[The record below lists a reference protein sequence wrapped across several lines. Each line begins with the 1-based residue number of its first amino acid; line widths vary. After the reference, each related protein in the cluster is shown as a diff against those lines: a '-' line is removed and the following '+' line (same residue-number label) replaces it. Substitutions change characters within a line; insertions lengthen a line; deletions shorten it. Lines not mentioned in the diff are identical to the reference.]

1 MVKRKLKQTTG
12 NLTVVVNVGGVPTK
26 KVRKKRGKSRARGGG
41 SVRPAKNFV
50 VSYTDQTPTLN
61 LLKEFSETNRL
72 LLTGQNN
79 LAPPAMLAAPARLA
93 AQTSAPSVT
102 ASAPSVTG
110 TAYSI
115 DTTRLDPPRPNRL
128 TPQSSTT
135 TRPIDTMPPAPL
147 PLTRQGSSTEPLS
160 RQGSLTGFEREMFN
174 VAEDDQLGAAVAIG
188 TKFMEKFED
197 AEKKYIAS
205 EIRASSLA
213 RNMPKEKP
221 KNAISTNTDPVI
233 PPRPPPRMET
243 IGVSTLPQRTPPN
256 RSEEAELDLSRQRL
270 ITMRMAEENM
280 ALKALNETQQ
290 ASITDFISKSNTTV
304 SLLKQRQA
312 KAAQLAKSREGSEG
326 GKMAPVVRPPPPRLR
341 PPLFASKQK
350 PSAPI
355 VNDPRAAEEPITVS
369 PWYAKG
375 YESTS
380 SEEEPDLAKQVPKQV
395 PKRTI
400 SGRMFSSAKKM
411 LSRKPS
417 LTADRKAE
425 LKAQRPPPSI
435 KKK

>member
-1 MVKRKLKQTTG
+1 
-12 NLTVVVNVGGVPTK
+12 
-26 KVRKKRGKSRARGGG
+26 
-41 SVRPAKNFV
+41 
-50 VSYTDQTPTLN
+50 
-61 LLKEFSETNRL
+61 
-72 LLTGQNN
+72 
-79 LAPPAMLAAPARLA
+79 
-93 AQTSAPSVT
+93 
-102 ASAPSVTG
+102 
-110 TAYSI
+110 
-115 DTTRLDPPRPNRL
+115 
-128 TPQSSTT
+128 
-135 TRPIDTMPPAPL
+135 
-147 PLTRQGSSTEPLS
+147 
-160 RQGSLTGFEREMFN
+160 LTGFEREMFN
-174 VAEDDQLGAAVAIG
+174 VPEDDQLGVASATAV
-188 TKFMEKFED
+188 KFMEKFEET
-197 AEKKYIAS
+197 EKKYIAS

-213 RNMPKEKP
+213 RNMPKKKP
-221 KNAISTNTDPVI
+221 KNTISTNTDPVI

-290 ASITDFISKSNTTV
+290 ASITDFISKSNATV
-304 SLLKQRQA
+304 SLLKQRQQDR
-312 KAAQLAKSREGSEG
+312 AAQLAKSREGSEG
-326 GKMAPVVRPPPPRLR
+326 GKMAPVVLPPPRLR

>member
-93 AQTSAPSVT
+93 APSVT
-102 ASAPSVTG
+102 APAPSVTG

-128 TPQSSTT
+128 TPQSSATT

-174 VAEDDQLGAAVAIG
+174 VAEDDQLGVASATAV
-188 TKFMEKFED
+188 KFMEKFEET
-197 AEKKYIAS
+197 EKKYIAS

-221 KNAISTNTDPVI
+221 KNTISTNTDPVI

-280 ALKALNETQQ
+280 ALKSLNETQQ
-290 ASITDFISKSNTTV
+290 ASIMDFMSKSDTTV
-304 SLLKQRQA
+304 SLLKKRQV
-312 KAAQLAKSREGSEG
+312 KAAELAKSREERSGSE
-326 GKMAPVVRPPPPRLR
+326 KRAPVVRTPPPRLR
-341 PPLFASKQK
+341 PPLFSSKQK